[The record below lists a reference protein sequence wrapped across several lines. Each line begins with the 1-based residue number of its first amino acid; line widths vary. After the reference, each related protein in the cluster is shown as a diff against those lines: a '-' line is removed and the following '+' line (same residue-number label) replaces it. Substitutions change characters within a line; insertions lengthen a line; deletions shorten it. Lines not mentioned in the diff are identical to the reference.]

1 MIKIHY
7 IKIKLHVQVS
17 LLILPSLF
25 LLILLI
31 ADSVGTGG
39 EEVIDKSCKD
49 TLTFYK

>member
-1 MIKIHY
+1 MIEV
-7 IKIKLHVQVS
+7 HVHVS
-17 LLILPSLF
+17 LLKLPSLL